1 MLYPTSTSAA
11 VSAPTGSTETQ
22 IEKGGEQKVC
32 RNARGLWGG
41 RAGCS
46 ALLCVGCLLLRA
58 VWLQCCWSDC
68 SEGTV
73 GGTFSW
79 WHSLIMKCGW
89 KRGTVSPRGKDF
101 WEKPQLFRLLL
112 VLLTCRRQLAS
123 RPHVLSLWLVATFKA
138 CQGGPEHTLSNDL
151 V

>member
-1 MLYPTSTSAA
+1 MDYGPALYVCT
-11 VSAPTGSTETQ
+11 VSKSPLDLSNTTLDVREGASRSCCTLLAPMQLLQLLTTGSTGTQ
-22 IEKGGEQKVC
+22 VEEGGEQKVC

-58 VWLQCCWSDC
+58 VWLQCCWRDC

-79 WHSLIMKCGW
+79 WHSLILNVGG
-89 KRGTVSPRGKDF
+89 REALSI
-101 WEKPQLFRLLL
+101 
-112 VLLTCRRQLAS
+112 
-123 RPHVLSLWLVATFKA
+123 HVGRIFGRSHNCSSF
-138 CQGGPEHTLSNDL
+138 C
-151 V
+151 

>member
-73 GGTFSW
+73 GGTLVAFADNEMWVEERHCQST
-79 WHSLIMKCGW
+79 W
-89 KRGTVSPRGKDF
+89 KG
-101 WEKPQLFRLLL
+101 LLGEATI
-112 VLLTCRRQLAS
+112 VQAS
-123 RPHVLSLWLVATFKA
+123 LSLAYLSQTA
-138 CQGGPEHTLSNDL
+138 CL
-151 V
+151 

>member
-79 WHSLIMKCGW
+79 WRSLIMKCGW
-89 KRGTVSPRGKDF
+89 KRGTVSP
-101 WEKPQLFRLLL
+101 LFSPKGLLGEATI
-112 VLLTCRRQLAS
+112 VQAS
-123 RPHVLSLWLVATFKA
+123 LSLAYLSQTA
-138 CQGGPEHTLSNDL
+138 CL
-151 V
+151 